1 MWVLIAMMPLGTALG
16 GLIIGGAAGANMGGP
31 AVAMVLTALGALL
44 IEAALFPSFL
54 RAADLSRRSAAAMV
68 ATAAAPVV
76 LLGAGALLFP
86 KLFVTVVW
94 VELVVSIIGSI
105 FSFHFLGSLP
115 PIQAEVQET
124 IEKGEREVEEAR
136 RLLAKQ

>member
-1 MWVLIAMMPLGTALG
+1 MKCPYFKYAQGRLPLWVLIAMMPLGTALG

-68 ATAAAPVV
+68 VAT
-76 LLGAGALLFP
+76 
-86 KLFVTVVW
+86 
-94 VELVVSIIGSI
+94 
-105 FSFHFLGSLP
+105 
-115 PIQAEVQET
+115 
-124 IEKGEREVEEAR
+124 R
-136 RLLAKQ
+136 